1 MKNYL
6 LNKVNH
12 PIYAIENSDTLI
24 SKEKGVLSFGF
35 SVHYPNLYGKTTDDF
50 NQLRGL
56 YNKLIDIMGEN
67 SIIQKTEFFIN
78 RPYDDEIDSP
88 TFIEEFNFQ
97 HFKGRK
103 VREQISYIF
112 FSSVPENY
120 LKYESNHTNQFLKKE
135 KSGNIFKPL
144 IDKEYISKENM
155 ILFEKKKK
163 AITQILQKSLL
174 KGELLETQEQFN
186 KLFSLW
192 ENLSLDKKITTDLDI
207 TKGEI
212 NLGNR
217 KLNTYTVEKL
227 DQFPDVLPEYLHD
240 TQKTGGTDM
249 YIPKSLLS
257 PLGLEI
263 KEDHILNQ
271 YFYIPAQEQ
280 YLKMLKKKE
289 NVLGNFAIFFS
300 DKKEKNK
307 SVDEEKNAI
316 FQGQIE
322 SFRKE
327 ILDKHQ
333 KVVLTHTNVI
343 AEDISTSEDFP
354 ILLRQNVVDTL
365 DLYFATCGGNA
376 IGLPADLYCPITQ
389 EQAFSFFYCEDYTKG
404 NSYDGFRVI
413 DILSGNPE
421 KLDIFRTLKRR
432 KDITAYNAWSV
443 GATGSGKSF
452 LWNAI
457 LMHYFN
463 LGEHVFNIDGSSSFE
478 RSTNFINYTT
488 KGKHGFFMKISTD
501 TKIGLN
507 PFLVLKGEK
516 RGDKIST
523 LQYLLLTI
531 LDIANDS
538 EAQIV
543 GGFFIE
549 ILNRYYDI
557 ELERKFNTFYEFL
570 KENSESIVKEFG
582 IEDIINVKKYIF
594 LLKEFY
600 QGGIYDYLLNN
611 SDERLQDIKNN
622 RYITFQIKEL
632 KDNPALFAI
641 VTLLLTNLYKSK
653 LYSPELL
660 EFIKFIHYDEVWTAM
675 DKPLLVGFIKD
686 TIKTVRSQNGGT
698 IFTSQEPEDFFESEI
713 IKNAVLNNSEL
724 GFVLNISKYSGRK
737 KYVQELLSLT
747 ESQAN
752 VIFSLGKK
760 LPEGINCREFALLVG
775 RKYIKTYGMEVSN
788 EEKAI
793 YESDPEEKVKL
804 ARLDE
809 KNNSNPIIT
818 AKEYAEL
825 NNQKN
830 REL

>member
-35 SVHYPNLYGKTTDDF
+35 KVHYPNLYGKTTDDF
-50 NQLRGL
+50 DQLRGL

-88 TFIEEFNFQ
+88 NFIEEFNFN

-112 FSSVPENY
+112 FSCVPENY
-120 LKYESNHTNQFLKKE
+120 LKYESNSTNQFLKKE
-135 KSGNIFKPL
+135 KSGTIFKPI

-163 AITQILQKSLL
+163 SITQLLQKSVL

-186 KLFSLW
+186 TLFNLW
-192 ENLSLDKKITTDLDI
+192 ENLSLDKKIKTDLDI

-212 NLGNR
+212 NLGRR
-217 KLNTYTVEKL
+217 KLHTYTVEKL

-263 KEDHILNQ
+263 KEDHILSQ

-307 SVDEEKNAI
+307 SVDEEKNEI

-343 AEDISTSEDFP
+343 AEDLSTSEDFP

-452 LWNAI
+452 LWNAV

-478 RSTNFINYTT
+478 RSTNFINYVT

-557 ELERKFNTFYEFL
+557 DIERKFNTFYEFL
-570 KENSESIVKEFG
+570 KENSANIVKEFG

-594 LLKEFY
+594 LLKEYY

-611 SDERLQDIKNN
+611 SDERLQNIKNN

-752 VIFSLGKK
+752 VMFSLGKK
-760 LPEGINCREFALLVG
+760 LPEGINCREFAILVG

-809 KNNSNPIIT
+809 KNNNNPIIT

-830 REL
+830 IEL